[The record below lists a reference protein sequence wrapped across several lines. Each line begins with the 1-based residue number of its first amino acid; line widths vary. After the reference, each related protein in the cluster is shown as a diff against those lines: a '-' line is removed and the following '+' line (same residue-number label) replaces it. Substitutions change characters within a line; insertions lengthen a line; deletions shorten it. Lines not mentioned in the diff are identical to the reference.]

1 MSVITSDRRTLV
13 VGLGKTGLSCVRYL
27 YAQGRDIAVADSRE
41 APPGL
46 DDLRTGWPDIPVYLG
61 QFDQDLFAGFNEL
74 IVSPGINIAEPAIA
88 RAAEQGARIR
98 GDIDL
103 FAEAAD
109 APVVAITGSNGKT
122 TVTTLLGEMARA
134 AGRRVE
140 VGGNIGIPALDL
152 LGRGADLYVLE
163 LSSFQLE
170 TTAELNALAATV
182 LNVSDDHL
190 DRYPDKLTYFQA
202 KQRIFH
208 GCQNAIVNL
217 DDALSTPMARD
228 NLRFICFGFHRVN
241 PQTFSTREDD
251 QGLWLTFGFDNI
263 LNASELKL
271 MGRHNLS
278 NVMAALA
285 LGQAAGLPMEAM
297 QKAAREFNGLPHR
310 CEFVRRV
317 NGVDYINDSK
327 GTNVGATVAAIESL
341 ALDGEGQIVLI
352 AGGEGKGAEFSTL
365 AGPIRT
371 GCRAVVL
378 IGTDAD
384 RIAESLGSDP
394 PVYRAA
400 SLAEAVKRSEELAL
414 EGDRVLFSPA
424 CASFDMFR
432 DYIDRGDQFRT
443 LVQSLGEVL

>member
-1 MSVITSDRRTLV
+1 
-13 VGLGKTGLSCVRYL
+13 
-27 YAQGRDIAVADSRE
+27 
-41 APPGL
+41 
-46 DDLRTGWPDIPVYLG
+46 
-61 QFDQDLFAGFNEL
+61 
-74 IVSPGINIAEPAIA
+74 
-88 RAAEQGARIR
+88 
-98 GDIDL
+98 
-103 FAEAAD
+103 
-109 APVVAITGSNGKT
+109 
-122 TVTTLLGEMARA
+122 
-134 AGRRVE
+134 
-140 VGGNIGIPALDL
+140 
-152 LGRGADLYVLE
+152 
-163 LSSFQLE
+163 
-170 TTAELNALAATV
+170 
-182 LNVSDDHL
+182 
-190 DRYPDKLTYFQA
+190 
-202 KQRIFH
+202 
-208 GCQNAIVNL
+208 
-217 DDALSTPMARD
+217 MARD